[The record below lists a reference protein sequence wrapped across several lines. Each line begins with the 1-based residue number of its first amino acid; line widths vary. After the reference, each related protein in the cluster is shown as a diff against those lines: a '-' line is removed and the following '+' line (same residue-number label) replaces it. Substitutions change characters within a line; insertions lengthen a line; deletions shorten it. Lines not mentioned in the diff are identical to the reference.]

1 MAGISRTLVQ
11 PVHHPLAEII
21 SIIFNQYHCFRDLE
35 NHLSMFYGLIY
46 LNKTQYYTR
55 TSMQPTVGSD
65 FLNEFTVDCT
75 LISVLVFPWD
85 SPVTD
90 GVGSTVPISAQHQ

>member
-11 PVHHPLAEII
+11 PVHRPLAEII
-21 SIIFNQYHCFRDLE
+21 SIIFNQYHHFRDLE

-46 LNKTQYYTR
+46 LKLSIILC

-90 GVGSTVPISAQHQ
+90 GVGSTVPIST

>member
-11 PVHHPLAEII
+11 PVHCPLAEII

-46 LNKTQYYTR
+46 LKLSIILR
-55 TSMQPTVGSD
+55 TSMQPTVSSD

-75 LISVLVFPWD
+75 LIMPVLVFPWD

-90 GVGSTVPISAQHQ
+90 GVGSTVPIST